1 MDFSFVTE
9 WLQYLETEQVLS
21 FLGELNI
28 GELIYNPWFLGSLAL
43 IAVITI
49 YLRRYAILATILALV
64 GFASL
69 VDYTLQQGTEVEN
82 IMSDT
87 LLVFVGGGLVL
98 IFAVIYLLFIRH
110 D

>member
-1 MDFSFVTE
+1 MDFSFISE
-9 WLQYLETEQVLS
+9 WLQYLQTEQVMDFLS
-21 FLGELNI
+21 ELNI
-28 GELIYNPWFLGSLAL
+28 GELIYNPWFLGSLGV

-64 GFASL
+64 GFAGL
-69 VDYTLQQGTEVEN
+69 VDYTLQSGTEVEN

>member
-9 WLQYLETEQVLS
+9 WLQYLQTEQVLS

-28 GELIYNPWFLGSLAL
+28 GELIYNKWFLGGLAL
-43 IAVITI
+43 VALITI
-49 YLRRYAILATILALV
+49 YLRRYALLATILALV

-69 VDYTLQQGTEVEN
+69 VDYTLQRGTAVEN